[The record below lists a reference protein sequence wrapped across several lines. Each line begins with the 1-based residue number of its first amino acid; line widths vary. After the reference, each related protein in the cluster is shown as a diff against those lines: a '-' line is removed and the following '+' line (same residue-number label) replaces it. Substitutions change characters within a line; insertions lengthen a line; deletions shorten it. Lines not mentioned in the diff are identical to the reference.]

1 MNKLKHFANKALS
14 IVLLI
19 CLFVT
24 SSGVSAF
31 AATDPQIIEQL
42 ANTNIHFSY
51 NETADAYKSTAFNNY
66 FHSSPLG
73 VAGNFCLVGFESVQ
87 INSDVDGNV
96 LAKKIIS
103 NGHSFTSSVLPFD
116 LSYAQE
122 VEGGI
127 QFKNNKDTYYFVL
140 GSDNTITYNS
150 NLYINNNAFN
160 NVKNVIQD
168 KDTTTAPFI
177 NLNTAK
183 QAVDT
188 FCAKLSNYSVN
199 RNVDYNFS
207 DMNNRYIQIQDPTAA
222 AYFNITAKQ
231 LNEISGNKL
240 ELCGFVSGTNGSLII
255 NVDCSSFNGEL
266 KLPQQVYTYFDGNQ
280 VSTGVTSDF
289 STGKVLWNFT
299 NTDNTTIVA
308 HDSVGS
314 LIAPNANIVLEGGNV
329 AGSVIGKNVNAKA
342 EAHRRDFTGITDP
355 TRMAIR
361 GTKTVDGSA
370 PNGKVFTFQLI
381 DSKGAVIETKNTADG
396 YFSFDNLE
404 FKSKGIFTYTVVE
417 KNDGASRILYDET
430 EYTVTVDVRERSVK
444 TGTSLYIASVSYS
457 KNNAAVDSMTFNNST
472 IEVQPTSITLN
483 GVKFLD
489 GAAPT
494 NGAFGFTLTETTEG
508 ATSQPIQTSNSND
521 GSFSFTINYEEAGE
535 HTYTVKENIPTS
547 TDNGIVYDNTVYS
560 VAVIVT
566 ENADGT
572 LRALTTIQKGTE
584 QFFDGQGEM
593 PALTFNNYNKVPVN
607 LGGIKTYNNK
617 TPGENRVFEFK
628 LIDTATGKPVVDNAV
643 SGSDGSFAFPQFYLG
658 AGEYKYQIIEV
669 NGGKTENGTIY
680 DATVYNVA
688 IEVKVDAS
696 GALKKEIAVTDK
708 DGAAIENG
716 IAFNN
721 TSVLPEPTITQF
733 KGIKTVNG
741 GAKDSSGYTFRL
753 YDTTNGKRDSID
765 EQTSDANGAFI
776 FDEIEYKTEGSYTYE
791 ISEYYENAVS
801 GIIYDETKY
810 TAKVEVAKNSDNE
823 LYIKSKTIN
832 GNEYTDSSIQF
843 NNKTEVGA
851 QIAGTKTYDIA
862 GGLTAGMFKFLLYSV
877 GEDGRLTFVDDAT
890 NTADGSFAFDE
901 IKYTEEKEYKYVVIE
916 ENGGRVI
923 DGIYYDEAV
932 FGAVVTIAQSID
944 GKYLTSNVKYG
955 SASITKNANG
965 EMYLNGSIEATSTAS
980 IKFENKSLKPC
991 DVTLNGIKK
1000 VSGGTPAANE
1010 VYTFVLT
1017 ETTDWNENKIEA
1029 IEARNTNGSF
1039 SFGPIEYTKEG
1050 VYTYTVTETEG
1061 TNSEILYDKTVYEV
1075 TVNVSADEDQLK
1087 ASEPIIKTIENGN
1100 KKNVDGIVFNNVKEA
1115 SVEFEGNK
1123 TFENASYTG
1132 TDYTF
1137 GLYNVDSEGKL
1148 VEPAIETV
1156 NTVTDGSFK
1165 FAALTYREAGTHEYA
1180 IKEIEGDNTAN
1191 IAYDKDVYRITVKVE
1206 MVDGAL
1212 VATETWSVNGSVI
1225 TDTAKQLAKFNN
1237 MKKVFVDLEGTKLVV
1252 GGGNEIKAFSFE
1264 LVDEKEKVLQVVQN
1278 DEEGKFSFAAL
1289 SFSEAGTYNFKV
1301 REKTDIHDPDYQFD
1315 RNSVY
1320 DVTVVV
1326 TEENGRLSAVKTI
1339 KLNNVEKPI
1348 VFTNRLTDALPTE
1361 TGFSGLK
1368 TVDGLAAT
1376 DNIFSF
1382 SLIETTGDTE
1392 RTIETV
1398 NNVGG
1403 AFAFNNVKYTSA
1415 GTYTYKIVENKGNNS
1430 NIVYDGTEYEITV
1443 VVDVVYTEVN
1453 GVETKTLAV
1462 TSKTVKTAGA
1472 AGEGTD
1478 YTDASVSFNNR
1489 NAATARINGV
1499 KSYNGGL
1506 EAEMFSFSLYEIVN
1520 GKEILKGTAKNA
1532 ADGTF
1537 AFGPL
1542 YYTDTTETNH
1552 SYVVKE
1558 DNGGQVVNG
1567 VYYDDA
1573 EFFVTVNVKPDG
1585 NKLNAIVI
1593 YNDGKNVVFNNKDV
1607 QSIEVP
1613 LGGTKTENGVNYSG
1627 ENYSFILDEVDANG
1641 NLITSSLRETNN
1653 VENGKFTFE
1662 KLTFSEAGKHYYRVS
1677 EIDKDADGIIY
1688 DTKKYDVTVEIIE
1701 TAGVLSSNTV
1711 IKYAS
1716 NSVTE
1721 IGFNNKTEV
1730 PVQFNVK
1737 KFVDGTQYSVGG
1749 YTFGLFA
1756 DGETDALQTISTAEN
1771 GVYSFAPLKY
1781 NAIGIH
1787 HYKIVELSGDTSLI
1801 DYDKTVYD
1809 ITVEVTGDTTL
1820 TATTTISDGKTT
1832 KTINGSEVTLT
1843 FNNYNKVPVNLGG
1856 IKTYNNKTPG
1866 ENRVFEFKLIDTATG
1881 KPVVDNAV
1889 SGSDG
1894 SFAFPQFYLGAGE
1907 YKYQIIEVNGGK
1919 TENGTIYDATVYN
1932 VAIEVKVDA
1941 SGALKKEIAV
1951 TDKDGAAIEN
1961 GIAFNN
1967 TSVLPEPTITQF
1979 KGIKT
1984 VNGGAK
1990 DSSGYTFR
1998 LYDTTNGKRDSID
2011 EQTSDANGAFIFDEI
2026 EYKTEGSYTYEISE
2040 YYENAV
2046 SGIIYDETKYTA
2058 KVEVAKNSDNELYI
2072 KSKTINGNEYT
2083 DSSIQFN
2090 NKTEVGAQIAG
2101 TKTYDIAGGL
2111 TAGMFKFLLYSVGE
2125 DGRLTF
2131 VDDATNTADGS
2142 FAFDEIKYTEE
2153 KEYKYVVIEENG
2165 GRVIDGIYYDE
2176 AVFGAV
2182 VTIAQSIDGKYL
2194 TSNVKYGSAS
2204 ITKNANGEMYLN
2216 GSIEATSTA
2225 SIKFE
2230 NKSLKPC
2237 DVTLNGIKKV
2247 SGGTPAAN
2255 EVYTFVLTET
2265 TDWNENKIEAIEA
2278 RNTNGSFSFGPIEY
2292 TKEGVYT
2299 YTVTETEGTNSEI
2312 LYDKTVYEVTVNV
2325 SADEDQL
2332 KASEPIIKTIENGNK
2347 KNVDGIVF
2355 NNVKEASVEFEGNK
2369 TFENASYTGT
2379 DYTFG
2384 LYNVDSEG
2392 KLVEPAIET
2401 VNTVTDGSFKFAALT
2416 YREAGTHEYAIK
2428 EIEGDNTANIAY
2440 DKDVYRITV
2449 KVEMVDGAL
2458 VATET
2463 WSVNGSV
2470 ITDTAKQ
2477 LAKFNN
2483 MGTVSIPL
2491 EGKKTVDGKE
2501 PGNKVF
2507 TFELVDESGAVI
2519 QTVNNNTSGEFSFT
2533 PIVYS
2538 AEGDYSYKVR
2548 EHVEIGDVGYNYD
2561 RTVYDV
2567 AISIEETNGKLSVES
2582 TNITLNKVKAPI
2594 VFENP
2599 TVKTTPTST
2608 TFKGVKT
2615 LDGVAATEN
2624 DYRFSLIETTGG
2636 TERTIETV
2644 NNDGGSFEFA
2654 PVNYTGAGTFTYKIV
2669 EEQLEGIA
2677 SEVIERVA
2685 FDTKEYYVKVVVE
2698 EVTEVESEVTTKK
2711 LVIKSKT
2718 IMSSA
2723 DDDNTTDDVV
2733 YTDTAI
2739 AFANFTKAA
2748 IELGGVK
2755 YFNNGKPIS
2764 EKQFSFTLY
2773 KLEGTEETPIETVYN
2788 DADGNFNFTS
2798 LKFGEAG
2805 KTYNYVVKEDNGG
2818 TIDGGVYYDAKVYE
2832 VTVNVTLEN
2841 SKLKAEKI
2849 VKLNDSTTEGIR
2861 FDNYSMM
2868 LASSFR
2874 VAGVS
2879 LSGIKTV
2886 NSQTTGIRAGQFRFE
2901 LLMGGKVIATAENDA
2916 DGNFAFRNVTLYK
2929 SGKYKAQIREV
2940 NGGKTLG
2947 GITYDATVFDVDIT
2961 VDENGNITSSEVLN
2975 GENEVRFNNI
2985 STTKISVEKKWEDS
2999 DNIGG
3004 FRPESI
3010 EVALYADGVKTS
3022 TTQKLDET
3030 NGWFAEFTELPSTKA
3045 DGTKIVYS
3053 IKETP
3058 VANYESEITIGRDDF
3073 GYTRFTLT
3081 NTLSDSIAV
3090 SVDPIVNKR
3099 YEGATLQTGQFEF
3112 ILYSETNADGSPI
3125 VLDRQSNLANGHIIF
3140 NPLFFTSEGTYEY
3153 TMKEVVDNPDP
3164 RITYDTEGIT
3174 AKIEI
3179 TRNSDGALEA
3189 AITYYDNGEV
3199 TQTPEFVNSYV
3210 PINLRVQK
3218 TSRDSNKTPLIGAIY
3233 ALYRVNENGDND
3245 IFIGQSESGSD
3256 GYMLFE
3262 DVQPGYWYYFREV
3275 KSPAGYV
3282 VDPFP
3287 TEPFLVNADG
3297 TLTYESAVAPEANPS
3312 NSGSAAGSSNS
3323 SAAAK
3328 TEQVKQGEAMTALSE
3343 TNEAVVKNLDS
3354 NENSAFEIVP
3364 LETVTFDAGVSDP
3377 PTTLTVG
3384 KLDTDTNQYVA
3395 GAEMQIIE
3403 RDTNKLVYSWT
3414 TDGSAKNIVGLLNVN
3429 TYYIIR
3435 EVKAPAGYDRAADT
3449 VVYLEKYGSLEE
3461 VNGAS
3466 ASQAVSQSINIYDTK
3481 LASIRYNYIIR
3492 RGARTDDASGL
3503 GLQVSLIAMVISFV
3517 AIVALILLKVKL
3529 RARTKKSE
3537 VE

>member
-593 PALTFNNYNKVPVN
+593 PA
-607 LGGIKTYNNK
+607 
-617 TPGENRVFEFK
+617 
-628 LIDTATGKPVVDNAV
+628 
-643 SGSDGSFAFPQFYLG
+643 
-658 AGEYKYQIIEV
+658 
-669 NGGKTENGTIY
+669 
-680 DATVYNVA
+680 
-688 IEVKVDAS
+688 
-696 GALKKEIAVTDK
+696 
-708 DGAAIENG
+708 
-716 IAFNN
+716 
-721 TSVLPEPTITQF
+721 
-733 KGIKTVNG
+733 
-741 GAKDSSGYTFRL
+741 
-753 YDTTNGKRDSID
+753 
-765 EQTSDANGAFI
+765 
-776 FDEIEYKTEGSYTYE
+776 
-791 ISEYYENAVS
+791 
-801 GIIYDETKY
+801 
-810 TAKVEVAKNSDNE
+810 
-823 LYIKSKTIN
+823 
-832 GNEYTDSSIQF
+832 
-843 NNKTEVGA
+843 
-851 QIAGTKTYDIA
+851 
-862 GGLTAGMFKFLLYSV
+862 
-877 GEDGRLTFVDDAT
+877 
-890 NTADGSFAFDE
+890 
-901 IKYTEEKEYKYVVIE
+901 
-916 ENGGRVI
+916 
-923 DGIYYDEAV
+923 
-932 FGAVVTIAQSID
+932 
-944 GKYLTSNVKYG
+944 
-955 SASITKNANG
+955 
-965 EMYLNGSIEATSTAS
+965 
-980 IKFENKSLKPC
+980 
-991 DVTLNGIKK
+991 
-1000 VSGGTPAANE
+1000 
-1010 VYTFVLT
+1010 
-1017 ETTDWNENKIEA
+1017 
-1029 IEARNTNGSF
+1029 
-1039 SFGPIEYTKEG
+1039 
-1050 VYTYTVTETEG
+1050 
-1061 TNSEILYDKTVYEV
+1061 
-1075 TVNVSADEDQLK
+1075 
-1087 ASEPIIKTIENGN
+1087 
-1100 KKNVDGIVFNNVKEA
+1100 
-1115 SVEFEGNK
+1115 
-1123 TFENASYTG
+1123 
-1132 TDYTF
+1132 
-1137 GLYNVDSEGKL
+1137 
-1148 VEPAIETV
+1148 
-1156 NTVTDGSFK
+1156 
-1165 FAALTYREAGTHEYA
+1165 
-1180 IKEIEGDNTAN
+1180 
-1191 IAYDKDVYRITVKVE
+1191 
-1206 MVDGAL
+1206 
-1212 VATETWSVNGSVI
+1212 
-1225 TDTAKQLAKFNN
+1225 
-1237 MKKVFVDLEGTKLVV
+1237 
-1252 GGGNEIKAFSFE
+1252 
-1264 LVDEKEKVLQVVQN
+1264 
-1278 DEEGKFSFAAL
+1278 
-1289 SFSEAGTYNFKV
+1289 
-1301 REKTDIHDPDYQFD
+1301 
-1315 RNSVY
+1315 
-1320 DVTVVV
+1320 
-1326 TEENGRLSAVKTI
+1326 
-1339 KLNNVEKPI
+1339 
-1348 VFTNRLTDALPTE
+1348 
-1361 TGFSGLK
+1361 
-1368 TVDGLAAT
+1368 
-1376 DNIFSF
+1376 
-1382 SLIETTGDTE
+1382 
-1392 RTIETV
+1392 
-1398 NNVGG
+1398 
-1403 AFAFNNVKYTSA
+1403 
-1415 GTYTYKIVENKGNNS
+1415 
-1430 NIVYDGTEYEITV
+1430 
-1443 VVDVVYTEVN
+1443 
-1453 GVETKTLAV
+1453 
-1462 TSKTVKTAGA
+1462 
-1472 AGEGTD
+1472 
-1478 YTDASVSFNNR
+1478 
-1489 NAATARINGV
+1489 
-1499 KSYNGGL
+1499 
-1506 EAEMFSFSLYEIVN
+1506 
-1520 GKEILKGTAKNA
+1520 
-1532 ADGTF
+1532 
-1537 AFGPL
+1537 
-1542 YYTDTTETNH
+1542 
-1552 SYVVKE
+1552 
-1558 DNGGQVVNG
+1558 
-1567 VYYDDA
+1567 
-1573 EFFVTVNVKPDG
+1573 
-1585 NKLNAIVI
+1585 
-1593 YNDGKNVVFNNKDV
+1593 
-1607 QSIEVP
+1607 
-1613 LGGTKTENGVNYSG
+1613 
-1627 ENYSFILDEVDANG
+1627 
-1641 NLITSSLRETNN
+1641 
-1653 VENGKFTFE
+1653 
-1662 KLTFSEAGKHYYRVS
+1662 
-1677 EIDKDADGIIY
+1677 
-1688 DTKKYDVTVEIIE
+1688 
-1701 TAGVLSSNTV
+1701 
-1711 IKYAS
+1711 
-1716 NSVTE
+1716 
-1721 IGFNNKTEV
+1721 
-1730 PVQFNVK
+1730 
-1737 KFVDGTQYSVGG
+1737 
-1749 YTFGLFA
+1749 
-1756 DGETDALQTISTAEN
+1756 
-1771 GVYSFAPLKY
+1771 
-1781 NAIGIH
+1781 
-1787 HYKIVELSGDTSLI
+1787 
-1801 DYDKTVYD
+1801 
-1809 ITVEVTGDTTL
+1809 
-1820 TATTTISDGKTT
+1820 
-1832 KTINGSEVTLT
+1832 LT

-3090 SVDPIVNKR
+3090 SVYPIVNKR

-3323 SAAAK
+3323 SAAAE